1 MTISIGILD
10 QSPIYPGG
18 SASEALAQ
26 TIRLAQK
33 AEELGY
39 QRFWVS
45 EHHDS
50 EVLAGS
56 SPEVLISH
64 LLAKTER
71 IRIGS
76 GGIMLQHYSPYKV
89 AENFNVLASLAPGR
103 VDLGVGRAPG
113 GLPRSTQA
121 LQRGVTEPQTLTEKL
136 IELEAYVNNQI
147 PEIHPLHG
155 IKVSPIASNPADI
168 YLLGA
173 SLDSAQ
179 LAASLGLPYVFSLSI
194 NGDRS
199 AAIEAIQVYKSN
211 FQRKSNRSPQAILA
225 LSVIVADTDQAAH
238 ALAFEQKHYKVYLAS
253 GKKATVGTLE
263 QAEEFGR
270 QANEPYTIEEKTTE
284 VTRGSKETVREQ
296 LVDLQRLTGVDEFIV
311 TARIE
316 DFAERVRSYERLAE
330 ALNDVETTLLGG

>member
-1 MTISIGILD
+1 MTISISILD
-10 QSPIYPGG
+10 QSPIYPG
-18 SASEALAQ
+18 STAAEALAQ

-39 QRFWVS
+39 RRFWVS

-50 EVLAGS
+50 EFLAGS

-71 IRIGS
+71 IRVGS

-121 LQRGVTEPQTLTEKL
+121 LQHGVTAPQSLTEKL
-136 IELEAYVNNQI
+136 VELEAYVNNQI
-147 PEIHPLHG
+147 PEDHPLSG
-155 IKVSPIASNPADI
+155 IRVTPVASIPADI

-199 AAIEAIQVYKSN
+199 VAIEAIQAYRAS
-211 FQRKSNRSPQAILA
+211 FQRVSNRTAKALLA
-225 LSVIVADTDQAAH
+225 LPVIVAETDQEAH
-238 ALAFEQKHYKVYLAS
+238 AFAVEQKHYKVYLAS
-253 GKKATVGTLE
+253 GRKATVGTLE

-270 QANEPYTIEEKTTE
+270 QAKESYTIEEKTTE

-296 LVDLQRLTGVDEFIV
+296 LLDLQRRTGVDEFIV
-311 TARIE
+311 TTRIE
-316 DFAERVRSYERLAE
+316 DFSERLRSYERLAE
-330 ALNDVETTLLGG
+330 ALSGIEAAI